1 MSSFWGGEGWRSSWD
16 QLNVSFC
23 CFKLGNGQER
33 KAEMYEKVRSVK
45 LALLH
50 NSPTQQSKADR
61 LSAILASL
69 PSWMSKWRSAT
80 RTLSTM
86 TITCKLK
93 AKPGGGDA
101 DF

>member
-1 MSSFWGGEGWRSSWD
+1 
-16 QLNVSFC
+16 
-23 CFKLGNGQER
+23 
-33 KAEMYEKVRSVK
+33 MYEKVRSVK

-50 NSPTQQSKADR
+50 NSPTQQSKADQQ
-61 LSAILASL
+61 SAILASL
-69 PSWMSKWRSAT
+69 PSWMSKWRSATLPSYT